1 MLIGVIADDFTGASD
16 IAVTLAKGL
25 VGEGGLSTTQYS
37 GIPAAPA
44 EADVEAGVV
53 ALKSRSIPASEA
65 VALALAAC
73 RWLLEQGCEQIVF
86 KYCSTFDSTDAGN
99 IGPVTEALAAL
110 LEAKSVVVCPAFPAL
125 GRTVYQGHLFVHD
138 RPLNESGMEHHP
150 LTPMTDADLRRV
162 LQRQS
167 TSRVAHIPWQTVVQG
182 SQVLQQAI
190 GQQPERTLLIVDA
203 ISEHDLITIG
213 RACQGA
219 KLITGGSGIALA
231 LPHNFI
237 SQGRA
242 RGKEAQAPVID
253 GPEAI
258 LVGSCSG
265 ATRAQIAEHQKAHPV
280 MMIEVKEVLSG
291 KTGPEQLV
299 AFITENQGR
308 APLVYSSGDP
318 ETVKSVQEQYGR
330 EQVAEALDRLFGQTA
345 RQLVAAG
352 TRRIVVGGGET
363 SGAVVSA
370 LALGA
375 LTIGAEIDTG
385 VPLMVSRGEQPVA
398 LALKS
403 GNFGGRDF
411 FAKAVAA
418 LRGERK
424 AAKKKPPGGGL

>member
-16 IAVTLAKGL
+16 IAATLAKGL
-25 VGEGGLSTTQYS
+25 IGEGGLNTTQYI
-37 GIPAAPA
+37 GVPTEPA
-44 EADVEAGVV
+44 EAEVEAGVV
-53 ALKSRSIPASEA
+53 ALKSRSVSADEA
-65 VALALAAC
+65 VAQATAAC

-86 KYCSTFDSTDAGN
+86 KYCSTFDSTQAGN

-110 LEAKSVVVCPAFPAL
+110 LDVQSVVMCPAFPAL
-125 GRTVYQGHLFVHD
+125 GRTLYQGHLFVHD

-150 LTPMTDADLRRV
+150 LTPMKDADLRRV
-162 LQRQS
+162 LRQQS
-167 TSRVAHIPWQTVVQG
+167 SCRVAHIPWQTVVQG
-182 SQVLQQAI
+182 TQALQQAI
-190 GQQPERTLLIVDA
+190 NSQTERTLVLVDA

-219 KLITGGSGIALA
+219 KLLTGGSGIALA

-242 RGKEAQAPVID
+242 RGKQAQAPFIE

-265 ATRAQIAEHQKAHPV
+265 ATRAQIAEHQKGHPV
-280 MMIEVKEVLSG
+280 MMIAVEEVLEG
-291 KTGPEQLV
+291 ITGPEKLIS
-299 AFITENQGR
+299 FITENQGR

-318 ETVKSVQEQYGR
+318 ETVKRVQQKYGS
-330 EQVAEALDRLFGQTA
+330 EKVAAALDNLFGETA
-345 RQLVAAG
+345 QRLVATG

-370 LALGA
+370 LGPGA
-375 LTIGAEIDTG
+375 LTIGAEIDPG
-385 VPLMVSRGEQPVA
+385 VPSMVSRGEYPVA

-403 GNFGGRDF
+403 GNFGSRDF

-418 LRGERK
+418 LRG
-424 AAKKKPPGGGL
+424 GS

>member
-25 VGEGGLSTTQYS
+25 VGEGGLNTTQYS
-37 GIPAAPA
+37 GVPTMPA

-53 ALKSRSIPASEA
+53 ALKSRSVAASEA
-65 VALALAAC
+65 VEQSLAAC
-73 RWLLEQGCEQIVF
+73 RWLLDQGCEQIVF
-86 KYCSTFDSTDAGN
+86 KYCSTFDSTESGN
-99 IGPVTEALAAL
+99 IGPVTDALAAL
-110 LEAKSVVVCPAFPAL
+110 LDVGSVVMCPAFPAL

-138 RPLNESGMEHHP
+138 KLLNESGMEHHP

-162 LQRQS
+162 LRRQS
-167 TSRVAHIPWQTVVQG
+167 VNPVAHIAWQTVVQG

-190 GQQPERTLLIVDA
+190 KAPQTRTLLIVDA
-203 ISEHDLITIG
+203 ISEHDLTTLG
-213 RACQGA
+213 RACLGA
-219 KLITGGSGIALA
+219 KLVTGGSGIALA

-237 SQGRA
+237 AQGRA
-242 RGKEAQAPVID
+242 KGKQAQAPLID

-265 ATRAQIAEHQKAHPV
+265 ATRLQIAEHQKNHPV
-280 MMIEVKEVLSG
+280 MMIEVKDVLSG
-291 KTGPEQLV
+291 ETGPAQLV
-299 AFITENQGR
+299 AFITGHQGR
-308 APLVYSSGDP
+308 APLVCSSDDP
-318 ETVKSVQEQYGR
+318 EAVKRVQQQYGR
-330 EQVAEALDRLFGQTA
+330 ERVAAALDNLFGETA

-370 LALGA
+370 LGLGA

-385 VPLMVSRGEQPVA
+385 VPSMVSRGRQPVA

-411 FAKAVAA
+411 FARAVNA
-418 LRGERK
+418 LRGD
-424 AAKKKPPGGGL
+424 G